1 MERVY
6 FSLGSNEGD
15 REENLRGAIRLMD
28 EALGTPCSRLSSFIR
43 TESWGFEGPEFLNCA
58 AMYELEGI
66 SPEEVL
72 IRIKDIEKA
81 MGRSGKP
88 EFDSEGRRIYR
99 NRPIDIDIL
108 YFGDR
113 VVDTPTLK
121 IPHPLIEKRDFVKI
135 PLKEIKNDEDQQE
148 N

>member
-15 REENLRGAIRLMD
+15 REANIRKALLLMD
-28 EALGTPCSRLSSFIR
+28 ESFGTSCSLLSSMVE
-43 TESWGFEGPEFLNCA
+43 TKSWGFVGRDFLNCA

-72 IRIKDIEKA
+72 IRIKEIEKDL
-81 MGRSGKP
+81 GRSGKP
-88 EFDSEGRRIYR
+88 EYDSEGRRIYR

-113 VVDTPTLK
+113 TMDTPTLK